1 MKILLISFF
10 AFVFFD
16 SNVYA
21 ELKDCNQFKKLSK
34 DYLICTKD
42 NLKIK
47 SADMGITDKVKD
59 FKDSKS
65 MSEFLS
71 KQKDSK

>member
-1 MKILLISFF
+1 MKILFISVF
-10 AFVFFD
+10 AFIFFN

-21 ELKDCNQFKKLSK
+21 ELQDCNQFKKLSK
-34 DYLICTKD
+34 NYLICTKD

-47 SADMGITDKVKD
+47 SAYMGITEKVKD
-59 FKDSKS
+59 FKDSKT

-71 KQKDSK
+71 KQKD

>member
-1 MKILLISFF
+1 MKTLLISVLAFIFF
-10 AFVFFD
+10 N

-21 ELKDCNQFKKLSK
+21 ELQDCNQFKKLSK

-47 SADMGITDKVKD
+47 SADMGITEKLDD
-59 FKDSKS
+59 FKNSKS